1 MPIRRTSPSGDL
13 RTSTVTL
20 DVQRVQHV
28 QGLREQGQKHW
39 KIRNL
44 QPYFPAMEPLF
55 KLDHVKM
62 PYHYG
67 LKVATPL
74 QTISSPESIFA
85 GGSEQVIHRKTTM
98 LLSPYRWMKGDFGCS
113 GLPVDRETSEEIRDK
128 IHMPHNAAYVGALIA
143 TLLSESP
150 CQHFPRV
157 FGTFVGLAEN
167 YELNISDDYEDLCQ
181 RPWFIQNIGHFF
193 DLRLRPG
200 IHAQEPPQPALQ
212 LADSDLTID
221 ATPLEALPSAGQTTA
236 MPELEEVDLSDEEE
250 TDDEE
255 DETDTASLEYIFGIE
270 SCQSEGRENGAEE
283 EDEEPFAFAIFH
295 DVQVQTTL
303 LEKCTGTLHELF
315 KQHTETHKRV
325 AWLYQVIFALAYAQ
339 RTFGFVHNDLH
350 VNNIMYVPTSKEFF
364 YYSHAGSLYRLPT
377 YGYLLKIID
386 FERSTFSVKLPGM
399 REARFY
405 MSNQFEPDEEAGGQ
419 YNTEPFYISKYPEIK
434 PNPSFDLVRL
444 AYSLFWDCFPEG
456 PLCEYYTGNPLFQ
469 MLMSWLSLPDGKSVF
484 FRDLEKKDVHDRYHG
499 FHIYKAIARYSKDT
513 AVPRKQI
520 EKCETFKIDRIP
532 TGEAC
537 LVIEG

>member
-1 MPIRRTSPSGDL
+1 MPKRRTSPSGDL
-13 RTSTVTL
+13 RTSVVSL
-20 DVQRVQHV
+20 DVTRIHHL
-28 QGLREQGQKHW
+28 QGLREQAQKHW

-62 PYHYG
+62 PFHYG
-67 LKVATPL
+67 LKVGTPVQTIATPDK
-74 QTISSPESIFA
+74 IFA
-85 GGSEQVIHRKTTM
+85 GSSEQTIYRKTTM
-98 LLSPYRWMKGDFGCS
+98 LLSPYRWMKGDFGCT
-113 GLPVDRETSEEIRDK
+113 GLPVDQDTSEEIRDK

-150 CQHFPRV
+150 CAHFPKV

-167 YELNISDDYEDLCQ
+167 YEMNLSDDYEELCQ

-193 DLRLRPG
+193 DLRLKQG
-200 IHAQEPPQPALQ
+200 IHAHEHQQPALQ
-212 LADSDLTID
+212 LDDSDLVID
-221 ATPLEALPSAGQTTA
+221 ATPLEPLAPSAPSNT
-236 MPELEEVDLSDEEE
+236 MPEMEEVNLTS
-250 TDDEE
+250 DEE
-255 DETDTASLEYIFGIE
+255 DEEDTDTASLEYIFGIE
-270 SCQSEGRENGAEE
+270 SCHSEGQENGVEE

-303 LEKCTGTLHELF
+303 LEKCAGTLHELF
-315 KQHTETHKRV
+315 KQNLETEKRV
-325 AWLYQVIFALAYAQ
+325 AWLYQIVFALAYAQ

-350 VNNIMYVPTSKEFF
+350 VNNIMYVPTTKEYF
-364 YYSHAGSLYRLPT
+364 YYNHAGVVYRVPT
-377 YGYLLKIID
+377 FGYLLKIID

-399 REARFY
+399 REARFF

-419 YNTEPFYISKYPEIK
+419 YNTDPFYIQKYPEIK

-456 PLCEYYTGNPLFQ
+456 PLHEEYKSNSLFQ
-469 MLMSWLSLPDGKSVF
+469 ILISWLTLPDGKSIF
-484 FRDLEKKDVHDRYHG
+484 FRDLEKKDIHDRYHG
-499 FHIYKAIARYSKDT
+499 FHIYKAIARYCKDT

-520 EKCETFKIDRIP
+520 EKCDLFKIDRVP
-532 TGEAC
+532 AGEPC
-537 LVIEG
+537 LIIEA

>member
-1 MPIRRTSPSGDL
+1 MPKRLSDL

-20 DVQRVQHV
+20 DVQRVHHV
-28 QGLREQGQKHW
+28 QGLREQAQKHW
-39 KIRNL
+39 KIRNI

-62 PYHYG
+62 PFHYG
-67 LKVATPL
+67 LKVSAPL
-74 QTISSPESIFA
+74 QTIATPDTIFA
-85 GGSEQVIHRKTTM
+85 NGNEIAIHRKTTM
-98 LLSPYRWMKGDFGCS
+98 LLSPYHWMKGDFGCS
-113 GLPVDRETSEEIRDK
+113 GLPVDQETSEEIRQK
-128 IHMPHNAAYVGALIA
+128 VHTPHNAAYVGALIA

-150 CQHFPRV
+150 CAHFPNV
-157 FGTFVGLAEN
+157 YGTYAGFAET
-167 YELNISDDYEDLCQ
+167 YELNISDDYEDLCS
-181 RPWFIQNIGHFF
+181 RPWFLQNIGHYF
-193 DLRLRPG
+193 DLRLKQGLHAHEEQPP
-200 IHAQEPPQPALQ
+200 IHIE
-212 LADSDLTID
+212 DSTLTVE
-221 ATPLEALPSAGQTTA
+221 ATPLEPLPSVGQTT
-236 MPELEEVDLSDEEE
+236 MPELEEVNLSESEDE
-250 TDDEE
+250 DDEE
-255 DETDTASLEYIFGIE
+255 DTDTASLEYVFGIE
-270 SCQSEGRENGAEE
+270 SCHSEGRENGVEE
-283 EDEEPFAFAIFH
+283 EDEEPFAYAIFH

-303 LEKCTGTLHELF
+303 LEKCVGTLHELF
-315 KQHTETHKRV
+315 KQHTETHKRI
-325 AWLYQVIFALAYAQ
+325 AWIYQIVFALAYAQ

-350 VNNIMYVPTSKEFF
+350 VNNIMYVPTNKEFF
-364 YYSHAGSLYRLPT
+364 YYNHAGSLYRLPT

-386 FERSTFSVKLPGM
+386 FERAIFSVRLPGM
-399 REARFY
+399 REPRFY
-405 MSNQFEPDEEAGGQ
+405 MSNQFDLDEEAGGQ
-419 YNTEPFYISKYPEIK
+419 YNTEPFYTNKYPEIK

-456 PLCEYYTGNPLFQ
+456 PLCDYYTGNPLFQ

-499 FHIYKAIARYSKDT
+499 FHIYKAIARYCKDT